1 MRLRRAGAVLTTL
14 ALLGV
19 TAGAA
24 SAQTSPDDGVPLGVA
39 TVESQEVPV
48 VGTFAYNARQDDTKD
63 EIRGVVHAVRRV
75 EGGTALYYSIGSPG
89 PDSVR
94 GSGMFLQAKDH
105 DDIPYAWDVKLVDA
119 ANLRAY
125 RPLRTSEGLAASV
138 SSDLTS
144 EGDLHVAFAVFPE
157 LPDDVTEVQVVMANG
172 TSAGAVAVE
181 DGALEPVADEPAPRP
196 GRGWPALPDPEMLAT
211 ADPDERTFVLTRRSS
226 DLAGDVQVEESPE
239 QVGIVLDASV
249 LFAFDSADL
258 APEAQSRLAEV
269 AADIA
274 ARGTGEVVVTGYTDS
289 DGDRSYNQTLSE
301 QRAQSV
307 VAALQPAAG
316 GAVTFSAVGEGE
328 SDPVASNDTDEGKQ
342 ANRRV
347 TIVYSVEGDR

>member
-1 MRLRRAGAVLTTL
+1 MRLRRSGAALAALT
-14 ALLGV
+14 LLGLG
-19 TAGAA
+19 AGSAA
-24 SAQTSPDDGVPLGVA
+24 AGTTGDDVELGVA
-39 TVESQEVPV
+39 TVEAQEVPV
-48 VGTFAYNARQDDTKD
+48 HAFFAYNARQDDTKA
-63 EIRGVVHAVRRV
+63 EVRGVVHGVRRV

-94 GSGMFLQAKDH
+94 GAGMFLQAKDH

-119 ANLRAY
+119 TNLRAY
-125 RPLRTSEGLAASV
+125 RPLRTSEGLATSV

-157 LPDDVTEVQVVMANG
+157 LPDDVTEVQVVLANG
-172 TSAGAVAVE
+172 TSAGAVPVE

-196 GRGWPALPDPEMLAT
+196 GQGWPALPDPELLAT
-211 ADPDERTFVLTRRSS
+211 ADPEERTFVLTRRSS

-249 LFAFDSADL
+249 LFAFDSAEL